1 MGSAAGD
8 VTEIYA
14 QADWYVGR
22 PEPEESW
29 RGVLRRRTPPG
40 GPAGRAALAFALE
53 LENRS
58 LDVYAANVQPLLA
71 AYVGDEVV
79 AVGKL
84 VGLRDEGLGEELW
97 LASISR
103 ANA

>member
-1 MGSAAGD
+1 
-8 VTEIYA
+8 
-14 QADWYVGR
+14 
-22 PEPEESW
+22 
-29 RGVLRRRTPPG
+29 VLRRRTPPG

-53 LENRS
+53 LADRA

-71 AYVGDEVV
+71 PYVGSEVV

-84 VGLRDEGLGEELW
+84 VSLREEGLGEELW

-103 ANA
+103 ASA